1 MRYTLASMFSKDQ
14 FTIDGDG
21 GSPLFEVRRIHGLD
35 GNSLSLRDPAGSELA
50 SIRPRTGPTRF
61 EVTVGSLHPITVRDK
76 GRFGRKYCID
86 TPAGEMSATVGDFS
100 PGPYELLS
108 SEMVRANVS
117 REGRLKKDLVIDLAD
132 GQDMI
137 SLIAIVLA
145 IETLRDDR
153 YRLSRVFLT
162 SVWFSRWLTDQD
174 RKTPSLSYAML
185 VTARA
190 QAANGQASRAIRGTG
205 RPDYEQRRLA
215 HFQRMSRP
223 S

>member
-14 FTIDGDG
+14 FTIDDDG

-35 GNSLSLRDPAGSELA
+35 GNSLSLRDLAGNELA
-50 SIRPRTGPTRF
+50 WIKPRTGPTRF
-61 EVTVGSLHPITVRDK
+61 EVTVGSQQPITVRDK

-108 SEMVRANVS
+108 SETVRANVS
-117 REGRLKKDLVIDLAD
+117 RGKRLKKDLVIDLAD
-132 GQDMI
+132 GRDTI

-153 YRLSRVFLT
+153 YRLSRAFLT
-162 SVWFSRWLTDQD
+162 SVRFS
-174 RKTPSLSYAML
+174 
-185 VTARA
+185 
-190 QAANGQASRAIRGTG
+190 G
-205 RPDYEQRRLA
+205 
-215 HFQRMSRP
+215 SRP
-223 S
+223 WLPDMTEVDHSGVSGGLGTRGRCDAVADEPTADRGRHVAGVGCHHQLLGRSA